1 MHCTCFQGADFLQEI
16 ETPELANKIASLNT
30 YDLQNLQMFIEI
42 IFELNFA
49 GMERNDSG
57 ARAFRTINSQMR
69 VNQTVMNQTTN
80 RNSLRDGHDGDG
92 SVIGAGCSVAADDMV
107 LKGRTLRVAVVGLEH

>member
-1 MHCTCFQGADFLQEI
+1 
-16 ETPELANKIASLNT
+16 
-30 YDLQNLQMFIEI
+30 
-42 IFELNFA
+42 
-49 GMERNDSG
+49 
-57 ARAFRTINSQMR
+57 MR